1 MSNYFINRLREYIFI
16 ILTATIFSVG
26 FFSKTFSSENVFVV
40 DNIEVTG
47 IFNTN
52 FSREKYINKAFL
64 DSFKILMSK
73 ILLFEDLNKLNDI
86 KLNQVK
92 VLVNSFKIE
101 DETYSSNKYK
111 GNFSIFFDDIKVKKL
126 LVKKNIS
133 FSQPK
138 DISAVFFPVLFV
150 NQEIKNFRNAY
161 DFM

>member
-1 MSNYFINRLREYIFI
+1 MSNYFINRLKEYIFI

-47 IFNTN
+47 NFNTN

-73 ILLFEDLNKLNDI
+73 ILLSEDLVKLNDI

-101 DETYSSNKYK
+101 NETYTS
-111 GNFSIFFDDIKVKKL
+111 
-126 LVKKNIS
+126 
-133 FSQPK
+133 
-138 DISAVFFPVLFV
+138 
-150 NQEIKNFRNAY
+150 R
-161 DFM
+161 

>member
-1 MSNYFINRLREYIFI
+1 MFKYFRIKLREYIFI

-101 DETYSSNKYK
+101 NETYNSNKYM

-126 LVKKNIS
+126 LIKKNIS

-138 DISAVFFPVLFV
+138 EITAVFFSSF
-150 NQEIKNFRNAY
+150 FYR
-161 DFM
+161 